1 MSKYLFACI
10 VIREGFSSMLI
21 QNSYF
26 LSFLSFALM
35 ICGCTQDYQVMVK
48 EPQVIV
54 EEIEVPVYIEVE
66 VPTGT
71 PTEEV
76 EIWVDS
82 FVQVLAVDGVD
93 IIWVIDHSGS
103 MNVYEP
109 QLLAGI
115 ELMMNALPESGW
127 RLVMISTDPDE
138 AASESQFPLVPGD
151 TILDAEDM
159 YSLMGAGSREQ
170 GFDAVHAYM
179 ETNPYTAT
187 WMRPDAALLVVF
199 VSDEDDQSAVMTSAA
214 EFVNWYSARRFGN
227 VFLASIVMQEEAYS
241 ACGGGHSTSSAGLT
255 YMSATQMMFGT
266 VVDICEED
274 WTPGVADATTQIEP
288 YEEIELTHT
297 PVVETIRVFVDGSIY
312 NEWVYIQ
319 STNVIQFTII
329 PPGGSLVEA
338 GYVIKDS

>member
-1 MSKYLFACI
+1 MLTKYFYFAA
-10 VIREGFSSMLI
+10 L
-21 QNSYF
+21 
-26 LSFLSFALM
+26 LSFTLM
-35 ICGCTQDYQVMVK
+35 NVCGCNHDYQVMVK
-48 EPQVIV
+48 EAEVIV
-54 EEIEVPVYIEVE
+54 EEVEVPVYIEVE
-66 VPTGT
+66 VPTGI
-71 PTEEV
+71 PTEDV

-82 FVQVLAVDGVD
+82 FVQVRAVDGVD

-103 MNVYEP
+103 MNAYEP

-138 AASESQFPLVPGD
+138 ASGESQFPLVPGD

-159 YSLMGAGSREQ
+159 YSLMGTGSREQ
-170 GFDAVHAYM
+170 GFDAVYTYM

-199 VSDEDDQSAVMTSAA
+199 VSDEDDQSSVMGSASD
-214 EFVNWYSARRFGN
+214 FVNWYAARRFGN
-227 VFLASIVMQEEAYS
+227 VFLASIVMQEEEFS
-241 ACGGGHSTSSAGLT
+241 ACDGGTSSSSPGIS
-255 YMSATQMMFGT
+255 YMTATDLMFGT
-266 VVDICEED
+266 VVDICAED
-274 WTPGVADATTQIEP
+274 WAPGVADATTQIEP
-288 YEEIELTHT
+288 YESIELTHI
-297 PVVETIRVFVDGSIY
+297 PVVSTIRVFVDGQIY

-319 STNVIQFTII
+319 STNTIEFTII